1 MDEEKLIAQMD
12 EKFKGL
18 ETELENLRENGASKE
33 AVEKCT
39 KALKEQGQVIEDFMK
54 AQAEKQIKSM
64 EDKFTAWLTENR
76 DEIKRIAKA
85 GNGTIEFNPFSD
97 AIKAAAEADKADKAD
112 KAVGDISTGSG
123 ADVGTPPHVL
133 HAQLGSFNLRNDN
146 DLLNLCTVT
155 NTSSA
160 ALTYTEMLPKEGSY
174 AFVAE
179 GGTKPQIDFNW
190 ETRFEQPRKA
200 AAYEILTEEAMT
212 DFARMDSVAREYL
225 RKQHD
230 LFKINGIYFGDGTGQ
245 NPTGATVVGR
255 TFVAGGMADAL
266 ANGTANI
273 MDVINACVTD
283 IYTTAN
289 FTDEEHYMANVA
301 MISPVDYFLNFVAAK
316 DADGLPLYPT
326 ASLFN
331 SVQIGGITIRPWT
344 KIPAGKI
351 FVADMSKYNVVNY
364 IPFSIRIGWINEQFI
379 TNKFT
384 MLGESRFYAFVKNL
398 DQNAFIYDDIAT
410 VVTAIES
417 A

>member
-1 MDEEKLIAQMD
+1 MNEDQIIDQLNQ
-12 EKFKGL
+12 KFTGL
-18 ETELENLRENGASKE
+18 ENELKTLRENGASKD
-33 AVEKCT
+33 ALEKVT
-39 KALKEQGQVIEDFMK
+39 NALKTQGQIIEDFI
-54 AQAEKQIKSM
+54 ASNQEKQIKSM
-64 EDKFTAWLTENR
+64 EDKFTSWLTENR
-76 DEIKRIAKA
+76 DKIKELAAK
-85 GNGTIEFNPFSD
+85 GNGYIEFNPFEDS
-97 AIKAAAEADKADKAD
+97 IKAAKEAEER
-112 KAVGDISTGSG
+112 KAVGDVSTASG
-123 ADVGTPPHVL
+123 TDQGTPPHVL

-146 DLLNLCTVT
+146 DLLSLCTVT

-179 GGTKPQIDFNW
+179 GGTKPQIDFKW

-230 LFKINGIYFGDGTGQ
+230 LFKVNGVYFGDGLSS
-245 NPTGATVVGR
+245 NPTGATTYAR
-255 TFVAGGMADAL
+255 TFVAGGMADKL

-283 IYTTAN
+283 IYVTAN
-289 FTDEEHYMANVA
+289 FTNEAHYTANIA

-316 DADGLPLYPT
+316 DADGLPLYPS
-326 ASLFN
+326 ASLF
-331 SVQIGGITIRPWT
+331 SQVKIGGMTIRPWV

-364 IPFSIRIGWINEQFI
+364 VPFSIRIGWINDQFI

-384 MLGESRFYAFVKNL
+384 MLGESRFYAYVKNL
-398 DQNAFIYDDIAT
+398 DQAAFIYDDIAT
-410 VVTAIES
+410 VVAAIE
-417 A
+417 AA